1 MKESLK
7 LQFQNVRF
15 TFFIAITVWLKTYI
29 ITRTSFDLKLE
40 SFMQEFILFI
50 SPLASSLFLVG
61 LALFAK
67 GKKRNYIALGIDFL
81 LTIILVGNVMF
92 YGFYNDFVTLPV
104 LGQTSNFG
112 SLGSSVKS
120 LLNYKIVVAFADII
134 FFAVL
139 LKKKKDYAKTERVSR
154 PMRSL
159 YFVSTIAIFFANLGL
174 AEAERPELLTRSF
187 DRVMLVKNLGLYV
200 HQVYDLGLQAK
211 SSSQK
216 AFADGSKL
224 QEAETYVKTM
234 QEKPDPNM
242 FGAAKGKNVIVVS
255 LESMQQFLIGAKV
268 NGQEVTPFL
277 NQFAKESYY
286 FENFYH
292 QTGQGKTSD
301 AEFLVDNSLY
311 PLDRGA
317 VFFTHGNNEFVATP
331 EILHEQGYYTAVFH
345 ANNAT
350 FWNRNMVYPAL
361 GYDRYFNELD
371 YKVTPETKLGW
382 GLKDIEYFDQS
393 VDMLKN
399 IEQPFYTR
407 FLTLTNHYPFD
418 YDEATK
424 LIEPYNSGDDVFDNY
439 VVTARYLDEALK
451 HFVEDLKAE
460 GLYDNSVIVFYGD
473 HYGISDNH
481 NRAMAQFLGK
491 QEITEF
497 DRMNLQRTPF
507 FIHVPGQT
515 EGKTISAPAGEIDV
529 KPTILH
535 LLGVDTTNDIN
546 FGHDLFAPE
555 RKPFV
560 VQRDGSFVTDQYI
573 YTNNTFYNRTTGQV
587 AEVPKAEAQAM
598 IDRAQNELR
607 MSDQII
613 EGDLL
618 RFYEGNK
625 VKTGTIKT
633 TIKENNK
640 EKEKDKDKDK
650 ENNKEKDAA

>member
-7 LQFQNVRF
+7 SQFQNVRF
-15 TFFIAITVWLKTYI
+15 TLFVAITLWLKTYI

-50 SPLASSLFLVG
+50 SPLASSLLLVG

-67 GKKRNYIALGIDFL
+67 GKKRNYIALGIDIV
-81 LTIILVGNVMF
+81 LTIVLVGNVMF

-112 SLGSSVKS
+112 SLGSSVKE
-120 LLNYKIVVAFADII
+120 LFNYKIVVAFADII
-134 FFAVL
+134 FFTVL

-159 YFVSTIAIFFANLGL
+159 YFISTIAIFFANLGL

-224 QEAETYVKTM
+224 QEAENYVKTV

-242 FGAAKGKNVIVVS
+242 FGSAKGKNVIVVS

-350 FWNRNMVYPAL
+350 FWNRNIVYPAL

-371 YKVTPETKLGW
+371 YKITPETKLGW

-399 IEQPFYTR
+399 IKQPFYTR

-418 YDEATK
+418 YDEGTK
-424 LIEPYNSGDDVFDNY
+424 LIEPYNSGDGVFDRY

-451 HFVEDLKAE
+451 HFIERLKAE
-460 GLYDNSVIVFYGD
+460 GIYDNSIIVFYGD
-473 HYGISDNH
+473 HYGISENH

-491 QEITEF
+491 QEITTF
-497 DRMNLQRTPF
+497 DQMNLQRTPF
-507 FIHVPGQT
+507 FIHVPGQK
-515 EGKTISAPAGEIDV
+515 EGKTITAPAGEIDV

-535 LLGVDTTNDIN
+535 LLGVDTTNDIH

-560 VQRDGSFVTDQYI
+560 VLRDGSFVTDQYI
-573 YTNNTFYNRTTGQV
+573 HTNNTFYNRTTGEV
-587 AEVPKAEAQAM
+587 VEVPKAEAQAM
-598 IDRAQNELR
+598 VDRAQNELR
-607 MSDQII
+607 MSDKII

-640 EKEKDKDKDK
+640 EK
-650 ENNKEKDAA
+650 AAE